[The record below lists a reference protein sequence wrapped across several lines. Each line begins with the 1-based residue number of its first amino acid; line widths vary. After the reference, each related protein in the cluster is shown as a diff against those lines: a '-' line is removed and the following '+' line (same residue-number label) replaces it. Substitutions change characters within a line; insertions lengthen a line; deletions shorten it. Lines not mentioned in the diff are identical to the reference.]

1 MRQIT
6 YGEAIRE
13 ATFQLMEEDPKVI
26 LIGQDVTSPW
36 YVGNTC
42 NDLLNHFGKERVIDT
57 PVSEGAVT
65 GVAIGAALAGLKPI
79 LVHPRMDFMYLAYD
93 QIINQAANWHYM
105 FGEQL
110 NVPLTIRGIINRGGE
125 QGAQH
130 SQDLHSIFAHIP
142 GLKVVMPCTPYD
154 AKGLLI
160 SSIKD
165 KNPVVYIDDR
175 WLYNIEGEVPEEI
188 YEVPIGKGI
197 IRKEGR
203 DVTIAG
209 LGYIVSEAL
218 DAAKNLLKVGIDC
231 EIIDLRSAKPYDKD
245 MITESVKKTGK
256 LLVVDGGWKTC
267 GYSAEIISEVMENVF
282 LYLKA
287 PPSRL
292 TLPDIPA
299 PASLKLE
306 ENYYPKAEQIV
317 EAILEIIKR

>member
-1 MRQIT
+1 MRKIT
-6 YGEAIRE
+6 YCEAIRE
-13 ATFQLMEEDPKVI
+13 ATFQLMEQDPKVI
-26 LIGQDVTSPW
+26 LIGQGVTSPW

-42 NDLLNHFGKERVIDT
+42 NDLLDHFGKERVIDT

-79 LVHPRMDFMYLAYD
+79 LVHPRMDFMYLAFD

-142 GLKVVMPCTPYD
+142 GLKVVMPSTPYD

-160 SSIKD
+160 SSVKD

-175 WLYNIEGEVPEEI
+175 WLYNIEGDVPEEI

-197 IRKEGR
+197 IRKEGN
-203 DVTIAG
+203 DITIVG
-209 LGYIVSEAL
+209 VGYVINEAL
-218 DAAKNLLKVGIDC
+218 NTSGNLLKDGIDC
-231 EIIDLRSAKPYDKD
+231 EVIDLRSVKPYDKD
-245 MITESVKKTGK
+245 IIVESIKKTGK
-256 LLVVDGGWKTC
+256 LLVIDGAWKTC
-267 GYSAEIISEVMENVF
+267 GFSAEIIAEVTKDAF
-282 LYLKA
+282 QYFKL
-287 PPSRL
+287 PPLRL

-306 ENYYPKAEQIV
+306 ENYYPKSEHFIKT
-317 EAILEIIKR
+317 ILELARE